1 MKQSGFLAMPWIW
14 IAVGVALLA
23 ATGWAMWERHGR
35 QAERAR
41 AESLEAAV
49 QTYAGLLEQ
58 RDEVI
63 RKQNAA
69 VEKLKTDAAKLMATT
84 RAAVAQAQKE
94 AKSQAD
100 EAARL
105 RAKLGESD
113 TLSCEAGIAEVKL
126 GLAP

>member
-1 MKQSGFLAMPWIW
+1 MRQAGFLAMPWIW

-113 TLSCEAGIAEVKL
+113 TLSCEEGIAEVKL